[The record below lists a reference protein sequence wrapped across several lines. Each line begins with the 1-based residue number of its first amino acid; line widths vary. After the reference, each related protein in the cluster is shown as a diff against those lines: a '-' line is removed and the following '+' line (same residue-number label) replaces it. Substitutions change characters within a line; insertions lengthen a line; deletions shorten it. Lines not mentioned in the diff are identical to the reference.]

1 MELYTNDK
9 LFKEAIG
16 AFIIASSE
24 MEFAITSLCS
34 ILGEDPRLH
43 QNQFLEIFGKPLDK
57 KRETIGQFIKNH
69 LTELLVEWI
78 EINVSI
84 GRINADRRHLV
95 HGFTQ
100 YYLPNEHIETFVNKN
115 GQIEKKRFTI
125 TDIKALTEKIHHIN
139 TGKNGINGE
148 FHTKLFVARINTW
161 NYKVEP
167 EMRMVYSVNN
177 KILSDWKGQN
187 S

>member
-1 MELYTNDK
+1 MELYKNDK

-24 MEFAITSLCS
+24 IEFAITSLCS

-43 QNQFLEIFGKPLDK
+43 HNQFLEIFGKPLNK
-57 KRETIGQFIKNH
+57 KRELIGEFIKTH
-69 LTELLVEWI
+69 LPVLIDEWI

-84 GRINADRRHLV
+84 GRINTDRRHLV

-100 YYLPNEHIETFVNKN
+100 YYLPHEHIETFVNKN
-115 GQIEKKRFTI
+115 GRVEKKRFTI

-139 TGKNGINGE
+139 TGDKGINGV
-148 FHTKLFVARINTW
+148 FQTKLFVNRINLW
-161 NYKVEP
+161 NEKVEP
-167 EMRMVYSVNN
+167 TLRMVYNVNN
-177 KILSDWKGQN
+177 VILTYWKGKK
-187 S
+187 